1 MLKNGPAP
9 TAPAAGPTATT
20 GRQNTWPS
28 RTSPTWTGQPSG
40 LFDSELDAP
49 LNHPTAEAA
58 AAGLPRW
65 TGWRLRLLVGGALL
79 GCVLWLGLLRTLMA
93 TPHLDAVWRATGNTP
108 AAIELVSSRE
118 PALAAHAGKVLVGIV
133 GGAASVALTDA
144 SPMQQSPR
152 WQVRDAARQQMQAVH
167 KQLAAALAQPRVK
180 LFFADGAQVEVSPQ
194 PRGLT
199 GLPLPFWLLSA
210 FGLALYVMGLV
221 VALGHLSARHL
232 LYGVMALC
240 QSGNMVFMAI
250 ESVFDFG
257 LAAPFARLDM
267 PVRMAL
273 DLITAAALVSAA
285 CLHPR
290 RLPGSGWLALAG
302 WGLALG
308 LVGAHAAGGVTHVWW
323 WTQGTVIALLLMAI
337 ALLSWSYQ
345 IEPHPF
351 AVVMRRFSVLTV
363 VTWSLLTAAI
373 AVAVGVPGTPPNV
386 ADVGSLVWYVF
397 LGALL
402 MLVPF
407 LARSQ
412 GVMHEFALIAA
423 ITTVATSLD
432 LLFVAGLSLDRFTSL
447 ALSLAMALAVYAA
460 ARQWILIQARAS
472 SSLTT
477 ERMFEQLYR
486 IAREV
491 EAQPERTP
499 ALLSQLLS
507 ELFEPLDIT
516 VVERRVGQSRLAG
529 DGSSLLVPVP
539 NLSGD
544 AGAPR
549 SALMVRFAQRGR
561 RLFTSEDARFANR
574 IVEQLKRAV
583 HFDKA
588 VEQGRKE
595 ERLRLA
601 QDLHDD
607 IGARLLTLMYKAQS
621 PEMEDYVRHTLQDLK
636 TLTRGLAASNHRL
649 SHAAA
654 EWKTDLAHRLSA
666 AHVELKWS
674 FVFDNDILLTVVHWS
689 ALTRVLRELVSNAI
703 AHSQAQQL
711 EVDFRLENDRI
722 ELTITDNGIGRNPR
736 AWSHGLGL
744 GGVRK
749 RVKQLGGDVE
759 WREAG
764 TQGISCRVTIRELSA
779 RW

>member
-1 MLKNGPAP
+1 MANDGLAP
-9 TAPAAGPTATT
+9 TAPAAGSGAAT
-20 GRQNTWPS
+20 GRQSTWPG

-49 LNHPTAEAA
+49 LGNAVGEASAQA
-58 AAGLPRW
+58 APRW
-65 TGWRLRLLVGGALL
+65 TGWRVRLLIGGALL

-93 TPHLDAVWRATGNTP
+93 TPHLDAVWRVTGNAP
-108 AAIELVSSRE
+108 AAIVLVSSAQ
-118 PALAAHAGKVLVGIV
+118 PALATHAGKVLVGIV
-133 GGAASVALTDA
+133 GGEALVAITDA
-144 SPMQQSPR
+144 SALQRSPR
-152 WQVRDAARQQMQAVH
+152 WQVRDSARQQVQVVHEHLSAVLGQA
-167 KQLAAALAQPRVK
+167 RVK
-180 LFFADGAQVEVSPQ
+180 LFFADGAQVEVLPQ
-194 PRGLT
+194 PRGLA
-199 GLPLPFWLLSA
+199 GLPLLFWLLSA
-210 FGLALYVMGLV
+210 FGLALYLMGWV
-221 VALGHLSARHL
+221 VTLGHPSPRHV
-232 LYGVMALC
+232 LYGVMAVC
-240 QSGNMVFMAI
+240 QACNLIFMAI

-273 DLITAAALVSAA
+273 DLVSAAALVNAA
-285 CLHPR
+285 CLYPR

-302 WGLALG
+302 WVLVLGLA
-308 LVGAHAAGGVTHVWW
+308 GAHAAGWVTHVWW
-323 WTQGTVIALLLMAI
+323 WTQGMVTALLLMAI

-351 AVVMRRFSVLTV
+351 AIVMRRFSVVTV
-363 VTWSLLTAAI
+363 VTWLLLTAAL
-373 AVAVGVPGTPPNV
+373 AAANGVPGAPHNG

-402 MLVPF
+402 LLVPF
-407 LARSQ
+407 LSRSQ
-412 GVMHEFALIAA
+412 IVMREFAMFAA

-432 LLFVAGLSLDRFTSL
+432 LLFVAGLSLERFTSL
-447 ALSLAMALAVYAA
+447 VLALAMSLAVYAA
-460 ARQWILIQARAS
+460 ARQWILHQSGAS
-472 SSLTT
+472 STLTT

-516 VVERRVGQSRLAG
+516 VVEKRASQSRLAG

-544 AGAPR
+544 GGALR
-549 SALMVRFAQRGR
+549 SALIVRFAQRGR
-561 RLFTSEDARFANR
+561 RLFTSEDARLANR

-649 SHAAA
+649 SHAAV
-654 EWKTDLAHRLSA
+654 EWKTDLAHRLTA

-674 FVFDNDILLTVVHWS
+674 FVFDDDILLTVVHWS

-711 EVDFRLENDRI
+711 EIDFRLENDRI

-764 TQGISCRVTIRELSA
+764 AGGISCRVTIRELSA